1 MEYLRTSD
9 ALSVVC
15 AQARCAG
22 IMFLDLEFIRERSYV
37 PQLALIQM
45 VVGDT
50 CVIIDPLDIHDLSPL
65 FALVSCPD
73 ILKVLHAAGQD
84 LEILYWHSGKTPAA
98 IFDTQIAAALVG
110 LGDQLSYGRLV
121 ESLLGVTLIKG
132 ESYSDWL
139 LRPLTAAQLSYA
151 VDDVRYLPALYHL
164 LSARLEEMGRTS
176 WAIEEFQKYDHP
188 EPYQRHPR
196 DLFRRIRRGRTLS
209 AQGLA
214 ILRELAEWR
223 EREAQRRDCPPG
235 SVIRDEALVALA
247 RKAPQSFDDLQRL
260 RGLPRR
266 ELEQSAMEFL
276 QAVARGLAVT
286 EAERPQ
292 ATQQWRLTQVEKLMV
307 KFLDTCLGALCQQ
320 HRLSAAC
327 VGNRAD
333 LEELVHR
340 YRRGCLQIEKCRI
353 VNGWRGTLVGRDLLA
368 ILAGRIGVQLDP
380 QTGGMQFTSPPF
392 TAHSDIAEDP

>member
-9 ALSVVC
+9 ALSGVC

-50 CVIIDPLDIHDLSPL
+50 CVIIDPLEIHDLWPL
-65 FALVSCPD
+65 FTLVSCPD

-121 ESLLGVTLIKG
+121 ESLLGVTLTKG

-139 LRPLTAAQLSYA
+139 LRPLSAAQLSYA
-151 VDDVRYLPALYHL
+151 VNDVRYLPVLYNL
-164 LSARLEEMGRTS
+164 LSTRLEEMGRTA
-176 WAIEEFQKYDHP
+176 WATEEFQKYTNP
-188 EPYQRHPR
+188 ELYQRHPR
-196 DLFRRIRRGRTLS
+196 DLFRRIRRGRALS

-214 ILRELAEWR
+214 ILRELAAWR

-235 SVIRDEALVALA
+235 SVLRDEALVALA
-247 RKAPQSFDDLQRL
+247 RKAPRCFDDLQRL
-260 RGLPRR
+260 RGFPRR
-266 ELEQSAMEFL
+266 ELEQSALELL
-276 QAVARGLAVT
+276 QAVACGLAVP

-292 ATQQWRLTQVEKLMV
+292 VTQQWRLTQVEKLMV

-320 HRLSAAC
+320 HQLSAAC
-327 VGNRAD
+327 VGNHAD
-333 LEELVHR
+333 LEELVYR
-340 YRRGCLQIEKCRI
+340 YRRRRLQIAQCRI
-353 VNGWRGTLVGRDLLA
+353 MNGWRGMLVGRDLLA
-368 ILAGRIGVQLDP
+368 VLTGRIGIRLDP
-380 QTGGMQFTSPPF
+380 QTGVMRFISPPVI
-392 TAHSDIAEDP
+392 THSAIVEDP

>member
-9 ALSVVC
+9 ALSEVC
-15 AQARCAG
+15 AQARSAG
-22 IMFLDLEFIRERSYV
+22 IMGLDLEFVRERSYV

-45 VVGDT
+45 AVSDT
-50 CVIIDPLDIHDLSPL
+50 CVIIDPLEIHDLSPL
-65 FALVSCPD
+65 SSLVSCPD
-73 ILKVLHAAGQD
+73 IIKVLHAAGQD
-84 LEILYWHSGKTPAA
+84 LEILYWHSGKTPAG

-110 LGDQLSYGRLV
+110 LGEQLSYGRLV
-121 ESLLGVTLIKG
+121 ESLLGVTLTKG

-139 LRPLTAAQLSYA
+139 LRPLSAAQLSYA
-151 VDDVRYLPALYHL
+151 VDDVRYLPALYDL
-164 LSARLEEMGRTS
+164 LSTRLEKMGRTS
-176 WAIEEFQKYDHP
+176 WATEEFQKYDHP

-209 AQGLA
+209 TPGLA

-235 SVIRDEALVALA
+235 SVLRDEALVALA

-266 ELEQSAMEFL
+266 ELEQSATEL
-276 QAVARGLAVT
+276 LRAVARGLSVT

-292 ATQQWRLTQVEKLMV
+292 AVQQWRLTQAEKLMV
-307 KFLDTCLGALCQQ
+307 KLLDTCLRALCQQ
-320 HRLSAAC
+320 HQLSAAC
-327 VGNRAD
+327 VGNHAD
-333 LEELVHR
+333 LEELVYR

-353 VNGWRGTLVGRDLLA
+353 VNGWRGTLVGCDLLA
-368 ILAGRIGVQLDP
+368 VLAGRIGVQLDP
-380 QTGGMQFTSPPF
+380 QTGVMQFTSSPSIP
-392 TAHSDIAEDP
+392 HSEIVENP